1 MERTIVM
8 TQGWFDGERHRPEEV
23 AMLIESGM
31 IQRILRCDREQLST
45 QLPAGWKN
53 NVPIREA
60 AYVMP
65 GLVEAHC
72 HLLLDGGELN
82 FKRRSDYLKSNRDT
96 MLATGRNQLAANLN
110 HGITLIR
117 DAGDIHGVNH
127 QLREEISTGKTVA
140 PTLRSP
146 GVALRKKGRYGSFMA
161 REVADSQSI
170 AATVEEIA
178 ETADDLKIVLTGII
192 DFEHGCVKGQP
203 QFDREELDLIVNSAQ
218 RCGRS
223 TFAHCSG
230 EAGLNLAVDVGVDSI
245 EHGFFMTEEILHKMA
260 DKYIAW
266 VPTFS
271 PVHFQWAHPELAGWN
286 VETVGHL
293 ARILDRHRTM
303 LELAA
308 RLGVPLI
315 AGSDAGSY
323 GVKHGAALL
332 DEIVFM
338 NEAGV
343 PLELVLRG
351 ATSLPRETWNCQSA
365 DIAEGNKA
373 DLLLLAGSPFDDPAN
388 LRELLAVYKDG
399 WFEPENQDVKG
410 GKGAITSEAVK
421 YSKAC

>member
-1 MERTIVM
+1 MERTIVL
-8 TQGWFDGERHRPEEV
+8 THGWFDGETHHAED
-23 AMLIESGM
+23 AALLIESGV
-31 IQRILRCDREQLST
+31 IQQVLCADREQFPHL
-45 QLPAGWKN
+45 LPDGWDVN
-53 NVPIREA
+53 LPIREA

-72 HLLLDGGELN
+72 HLLLDGGELE
-82 FKRRSDYLKSNRDT
+82 FKKRSDYLKSDRDT
-96 MLATGRNQLAANLN
+96 MLSSGRSQLAANLQ

-117 DAGDIHGVNH
+117 DAGDIHGINH
-127 QLREEISTGKTVA
+127 QIREEIATGTSVA

-146 GVALRKKGRYGSFMA
+146 GVAIRKKGRYGSFMA
-161 REVADSQSI
+161 REVADRESI

-178 ETADDLKIVLTGII
+178 QTADDLKIVLTGII
-192 DFEHGCVKGQP
+192 DFEHGCVKGVP
-203 QFDREELDLIVNSAQ
+203 QFDREELGLLVDNARL
-218 RCGRS
+218 CGRS

-245 EHGFFMTEEILHKMA
+245 EHGFFMTEEVLQKMA
-260 DKYIAW
+260 DKNIAW

-293 ARILDRHRTM
+293 SRILDRHRTM
-303 LELAA
+303 LELAS

-332 DEIVFM
+332 DEIDFM
-338 NEAGV
+338 TEAGV
-343 PLELVLRG
+343 PLEQVLRG
-351 ATSLPRETWNCQSA
+351 ATSLPRKLWGCPSA
-365 DIAEGNKA
+365 DIATGNKA
-373 DLLLLAGSPFDDPAN
+373 DLILLAGSPFDDPAN
-388 LRELLAVYKDG
+388 LRELIAVYKDG
-399 WFEPENQDVKG
+399 WFEPENQYVEG
-410 GKGAITSEAVK
+410 GKGAIASGDVK